1 MNQTYIPEE
10 TLETQIKNVKIGGLW
25 EPETCTS
32 RYKVAIIVPYR
43 DRPKEKSYFLQ
54 HMHPF
59 LHRQLLY
66 YRVFIVEQVSIFIDY
81 ASTTGDLLII
91 TYRVTKE
98 NFVYA
103 VRPQ

>member
-1 MNQTYIPEE
+1 MIYDIAANEAKIQFSTVICLLIHLSAGRVVVSQTYIPEE
-10 TLETQIKNVKIGGLW
+10 TLETQIKNVKNGGRW

-59 LHRQLLY
+59 LQRQLLC
-66 YRVFIVEQVSIFIDY
+66 YRVFIVEQVSI
-81 ASTTGDLLII
+81 
-91 TYRVTKE
+91 
-98 NFVYA
+98 
-103 VRPQ
+103 